1 MIKDSLL
8 KRKILK
14 ERCKEV
20 YKMCKREDYE
30 LILNDLKSAQ
40 NEDDVVKHI
49 TKIIKGFSSDYY
61 KNDLYENP
69 YFKSLIPEIKESIS
83 SELEKIKSSLKEEIR
98 AIDEELIKLNK
109 KGITSVND
117 KDISKLRELKKECI
131 ILINE
136 LDNRLEDLYFL

>member
-1 MIKDSLL
+1 
-8 KRKILK
+8 
-14 ERCKEV
+14 
-20 YKMCKREDYE
+20 MCKREDYE

-61 KNDLYENP
+61 KNDLYDNP
-69 YFKSLIPEIKESIS
+69 YFKSMIPEIKESIS

-98 AIDEELIKLNK
+98 AIEEELNK

>member
-1 MIKDSLL
+1 
-8 KRKILK
+8 
-14 ERCKEV
+14 
-20 YKMCKREDYE
+20 MCKREDYE

>member
-1 MIKDSLL
+1 
-8 KRKILK
+8 
-14 ERCKEV
+14 
-20 YKMCKREDYE
+20 MCKREDYE

-49 TKIIKGFSSDYY
+49 TKIIKGFYSDYY
-61 KNDLYENP
+61 KNDLYDNP

-98 AIDEELIKLNK
+98 AIEEELNK